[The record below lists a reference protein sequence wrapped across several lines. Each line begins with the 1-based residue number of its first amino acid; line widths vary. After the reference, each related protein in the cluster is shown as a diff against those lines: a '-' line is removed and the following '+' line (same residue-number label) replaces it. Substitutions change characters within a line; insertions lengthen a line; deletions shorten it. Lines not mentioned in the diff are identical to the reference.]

1 MKYFTSNS
9 IEMMVSLLAEI
20 SDLQVDMLDDS
31 AVFLSAADTSAVG
44 RTDPVLERMFASDLT
59 ELYDTA
65 SGDDPAER
73 TAYYTAITHNNQR
86 IGAFRLVGPLH
97 KIEACTKVIRTVST
111 LLIEEHFYNERE
123 RLKASS
129 IAMIVDEWFHLT
141 PESDCSD
148 FRERAKITGINLKL
162 PRVIVQMHI
171 HNLQR
176 LSSDADGAK
185 QTNIGRLSDLL
196 FQLILDHIDREGNDF
211 CVSAG
216 NDFVLLLAVSD
227 VRQARKQVEQLKHT
241 IERRYAVSVFSGF
254 SPVMT
259 DFRTVGAGYRYAQLA
274 TRVARSQNKPFA
286 FYDDLSMELL
296 LSNVDPRVKQD
307 YVNKVYKGCTP
318 AEIREWTNLLA
329 VYFKCNG
336 SLNETAK
343 QLYLHKNT
351 LQYKLSKICERTGFD
366 PRNRIDCVTLYLA
379 NYIILEYDPGVS

>member
-1 MKYFTSNS
+1 
-9 IEMMVSLLAEI
+9 MVSLLSEI
-20 SDLQVDMLDDS
+20 SDLQVDMLDDNAVYLSS
-31 AVFLSAADTSAVG
+31 ADASKIG
-44 RTDPVLERMFASDLT
+44 QTDPVAAQMLSENLNERYHNLPG
-59 ELYDTA
+59 EQ
-65 SGDDPAER
+65 ER
-73 TAYYTAITHNNQR
+73 VAYYIVMWHNNQK
-86 IGAFRLVGPLH
+86 IGAFRLTGPLE
-97 KIEACTKVIRTVST
+97 KIDACKKVIQTVSS
-111 LLIEEHFYNERE
+111 LLIEDHFYNERE
-123 RLKASS
+123 RMKASS
-129 IAMIVDEWFHLT
+129 IAIIIDEWFHLT
-141 PESDCSD
+141 PDSDCSE
-148 FRERAKITGINLKL
+148 FYERAKITGIDLNL
-162 PRVIVQMHI
+162 PRVVVQMHI

-176 LSSDADGAK
+176 LPNEPGK
-185 QTNIGRLSDLL
+185 PQHNTLGRLADVL
-196 FQLILDHIDREGNDF
+196 FNLVLNHIDRERNDY

-227 VRQARKQVEQLKHT
+227 LKEAKKLIEQLKYS

-259 DFRTVGAGYRYAQLA
+259 DFRTVGAGYRFAQLA

-296 LSNVDPRVKQD
+296 LSNIPPSVKQD
-307 YVNKVYKGCTP
+307 YVSKVYQGCTP

-351 LQYKLSKICERTGFD
+351 LQYKLSKIFERTGFD

-379 NYIILEYDPGVS
+379 NYIVLEYDPGVS

>member
-1 MKYFTSNS
+1 
-9 IEMMVSLLAEI
+9 MVSLLSEI
-20 SDLQVDMLDDS
+20 SDLQVDMLDDNAVYLSS
-31 AVFLSAADTSAVG
+31 ADASKIG
-44 RTDPVLERMFASDLT
+44 QTDPVAAQMLSENLNERYHNLPG
-59 ELYDTA
+59 EQ
-65 SGDDPAER
+65 ER
-73 TAYYTAITHNNQR
+73 VAYYIVMWHNNQK
-86 IGAFRLVGPLH
+86 IGAFRLTGPLE
-97 KIEACTKVIRTVST
+97 KIDACKKVIQTVSS
-111 LLIEEHFYNERE
+111 LLIEDHFYNERE
-123 RLKASS
+123 RMKASS
-129 IAMIVDEWFHLT
+129 IAIIIDEWFHLT
-141 PESDCSD
+141 PDSDCSE
-148 FRERAKITGINLKL
+148 FYERAKITGIDLNL
-162 PRVIVQMHI
+162 PRVVVQMHI

-176 LSSDADGAK
+176 LPNEPGK
-185 QTNIGRLSDLL
+185 PQHNTLGRLADVL
-196 FQLILDHIDREGNDF
+196 FNLMLNHIDRERNDY

-227 VRQARKQVEQLKHT
+227 LKEAKKLIEQLKYS

-259 DFRTVGAGYRYAQLA
+259 DFRTVGAGYRFAQLA

-296 LSNVDPRVKQD
+296 LSNIPPSVKQD
-307 YVNKVYKGCTP
+307 YVSKVYQGCTP

-351 LQYKLSKICERTGFD
+351 LQYKLSKIFERTGFD

-379 NYIILEYDPGVS
+379 NYIVLEYDPGVS

>member
-1 MKYFTSNS
+1 
-9 IEMMVSLLAEI
+9 MVSLLSEI
-20 SDLQVDMLDDS
+20 SDLQVDMLDDNAVYLSS
-31 AVFLSAADTSAVG
+31 ADASKIG
-44 RTDPVLERMFASDLT
+44 QTDPVAAQMLSENLNERYHNLPG
-59 ELYDTA
+59 EQ
-65 SGDDPAER
+65 ER
-73 TAYYTAITHNNQR
+73 VAYYIVMWHNNQK
-86 IGAFRLVGPLH
+86 IGAFRLTGPLE
-97 KIEACTKVIRTVST
+97 KIDACKKVIQTVSS
-111 LLIEEHFYNERE
+111 LLIEDHFYNERE
-123 RLKASS
+123 RMKASS
-129 IAMIVDEWFHLT
+129 IAIIIDEWFHLT
-141 PESDCSD
+141 PDSDCSE
-148 FRERAKITGINLKL
+148 FYERAKITGIDLNL
-162 PRVIVQMHI
+162 PRVVVQMHI

-176 LSSDADGAK
+176 LPNEPGK
-185 QTNIGRLSDLL
+185 PQHNTLGRLADVL
-196 FQLILDHIDREGNDF
+196 FNLVLNHIDRERNDY

-227 VRQARKQVEQLKHT
+227 LKEAKKLIEQLKYS

-259 DFRTVGAGYRYAQLA
+259 DFRTVGAGYRFAQLA

-296 LSNVDPRVKQD
+296 LSNIPPSVKQD
-307 YVNKVYKGCTP
+307 YVSKVYQGCTP

-351 LQYKLSKICERTGFD
+351 LQYKLSKIIERTGFD

-379 NYIILEYDPGVS
+379 NYIVLEYDPGVS

>member
-1 MKYFTSNS
+1 
-9 IEMMVSLLAEI
+9 
-20 SDLQVDMLDDS
+20 MLS
-31 AVFLSAADTSAVG
+31 ENLN
-44 RTDPVLERMFASDLT
+44 ERYHNLPG
-59 ELYDTA
+59 EQ
-65 SGDDPAER
+65 ER
-73 TAYYTAITHNNQR
+73 VAYYIVMWHNNQK
-86 IGAFRLVGPLH
+86 IGAFRLTGPLE
-97 KIEACTKVIRTVST
+97 KIDACKKVIQTVSS
-111 LLIEEHFYNERE
+111 LLIEDHFYNERE
-123 RLKASS
+123 RMKASS
-129 IAMIVDEWFHLT
+129 IAIIIDEWFHLT
-141 PESDCSD
+141 PDSDCSE
-148 FRERAKITGINLKL
+148 FYERAKITGIDLNL
-162 PRVIVQMHI
+162 PRVVVQMHI

-176 LSSDADGAK
+176 LPNEPGK
-185 QTNIGRLSDLL
+185 PQHNTLGRLADVL
-196 FQLILDHIDREGNDF
+196 FNLVLNHIDRERNDY

-227 VRQARKQVEQLKHT
+227 LKEAKKLIEQLKYS

-259 DFRTVGAGYRYAQLA
+259 DFRTVGAGYRFAQLA

-296 LSNVDPRVKQD
+296 LSNIPPSVKQD
-307 YVNKVYKGCTP
+307 YVSKVYQGCTP

-351 LQYKLSKICERTGFD
+351 LQYKLSKIFERTGFD

-379 NYIILEYDPGVS
+379 NYIVLEYDPGVS

>member
-1 MKYFTSNS
+1 
-9 IEMMVSLLAEI
+9 MVSLLSEI
-20 SDLQVDMLDDS
+20 SDLQVDMLDDNAVYLSS
-31 AVFLSAADTSAVG
+31 ADASKIG
-44 RTDPVLERMFASDLT
+44 QTDPVAAHMLSENLNERYHNLPG
-59 ELYDTA
+59 EQ
-65 SGDDPAER
+65 ER
-73 TAYYTAITHNNQR
+73 VAYYIVMWHNNQK
-86 IGAFRLVGPLH
+86 IGAFRLTGPLE
-97 KIEACTKVIRTVST
+97 KIDACKKVIQTVSS
-111 LLIEEHFYNERE
+111 LLIEDHFYNERE
-123 RLKASS
+123 RMKASS
-129 IAMIVDEWFHLT
+129 IAIIIDEWFHLT
-141 PESDCSD
+141 PDSDCSE
-148 FRERAKITGINLKL
+148 FYERAKITGIDLNL
-162 PRVIVQMHI
+162 PRVVVQMHI

-176 LSSDADGAK
+176 LPNEPGK
-185 QTNIGRLSDLL
+185 PQHNTLGRLADVL
-196 FQLILDHIDREGNDF
+196 FNLVLNHIDRERNDY

-227 VRQARKQVEQLKHT
+227 LKEAKKLIEQLKYS

-259 DFRTVGAGYRYAQLA
+259 DFRTVGAGYRFAQLA

-296 LSNVDPRVKQD
+296 LSNIPPSVKQD
-307 YVNKVYKGCTP
+307 YVSKVYQGCTP

-351 LQYKLSKICERTGFD
+351 LQYKLSKIFERTGFD

-379 NYIILEYDPGVS
+379 NYIVLEYDPGVS

>member
-1 MKYFTSNS
+1 
-9 IEMMVSLLAEI
+9 MVSLLSEI
-20 SDLQVDMLDDS
+20 SDLQVDMLDDNAVYLSS
-31 AVFLSAADTSAVG
+31 ADASKIG
-44 RTDPVLERMFASDLT
+44 QTDPVAAQMLSENLNERYHNLPG
-59 ELYDTA
+59 EQ
-65 SGDDPAER
+65 ER
-73 TAYYTAITHNNQR
+73 VAYYIVMWHNNQK
-86 IGAFRLVGPLH
+86 IGAFRLTGPLE
-97 KIEACTKVIRTVST
+97 KIDACKKVIQTVSS
-111 LLIEEHFYNERE
+111 LLIEDHFYNERE
-123 RLKASS
+123 RMKASS
-129 IAMIVDEWFHLT
+129 IAIIIDEWFHLT
-141 PESDCSD
+141 PDSDCSE
-148 FRERAKITGINLKL
+148 FYERAKITGIDLNL
-162 PRVIVQMHI
+162 PRVVVQMHI

-176 LSSDADGAK
+176 LSNEPGK
-185 QTNIGRLSDLL
+185 PQHNTLGRLADVL
-196 FQLILDHIDREGNDF
+196 FNLMLNHIDRERNDY

-227 VRQARKQVEQLKHT
+227 LKEAKKLIEQLKYS

-259 DFRTVGAGYRYAQLA
+259 DFRTVGAGYRFAQLA

-296 LSNVDPRVKQD
+296 LSNIPPSVKQD
-307 YVNKVYKGCTP
+307 YVSKVYQGCTP

-351 LQYKLSKICERTGFD
+351 LQYKLSKIFERTGFD

-379 NYIILEYDPGVS
+379 NYIVLEYDPGVS